1 MGSILIFNSYQGIPL
16 MNMPVMEFAA
26 FLRDNQNRKIELFQ
40 CSGILSS
47 DCPVYYTMGA
57 TKRVELL
64 KNPDERYSICKW
76 CRSYGE
82 QNQEYLQSKT
92 HYFRDFLSTDEE
104 TQLLAR
110 HQEICQ
116 LPIETLS
123 ELREQDIP
131 IGRIATFV
139 VSRHFKINNF
149 TSDISENVLNYFH
162 DVIKSVLI
170 TSQAY
175 RNFLE
180 SEHKPEMVVCFNP
193 LYPVNNTVW
202 KLNEKYGVKN
212 INIDV
217 GDVEDKQMSYFK
229 FSSLANEQHYRSVY
243 TYYMENKAS
252 IKLDLSGWQ
261 ESLQKVRD
269 HFTKG
274 NSRVGSLARTS
285 KLSYL
290 RNRFSLDEYDKTI
303 LLSSSSLDEC
313 EAIALATGY
322 KDYMDCYNPIF
333 DEMEWISKVIEYAD
347 SNPKTKLIIRLHPR
361 EFHGGLTRHARNIL
375 KLKTPQNVEIDSNP
389 TESSIYDLLDLVDL
403 VLITISTVG
412 WEAKLVGLPVI
423 TTFRSARLYPLSET
437 DPQCETTYFDA
448 IDNYLS
454 QQTSRKLKYVEDILH
469 FTQYQLSQP
478 VISID
483 DKHYWKHYPKRDQE
497 SLDWKKRRILNNLP
511 VHQQSDYAKNF
522 SITKFQSQRLL
533 SYFNDGKDLIEWA
546 LESGGNQKFRD
557 FFKKQ
562 GFNEFICSLFDFN
575 DFNIEKLE
583 SLSLDGNKTASFYLK
598 SYLSLYSER
607 QK

>member
-1 MGSILIFNSYQGIPL
+1 MGP
-16 MNMPVMEFAA
+16 
-26 FLRDNQNRKIELFQ
+26 
-40 CSGILSS
+40 
-47 DCPVYYTMGA
+47 

-64 KNPDERYSICKW
+64 NNTEERYSICKW
-76 CRSYGE
+76 CRGYGD
-82 QNQEYLQSKT
+82 QNEEYLQSKT

-104 TQLLAR
+104 NQILDR

-116 LPIETLS
+116 LPVEKLC
-123 ELREQDIP
+123 EWREQNIP
-131 IGRIATFV
+131 IGRIVTFV
-139 VSRHFKINNF
+139 VSRHFKINRF
-149 TSDISENVLNYFH
+149 DSDIPENVINYFH
-162 DVIKSVLI
+162 DVFKSVLI
-170 TSQAY
+170 TFQAY
-175 RNFLE
+175 QNFLV
-180 SEHKPEMVVCFNP
+180 SKHKPEMVVCFNP
-193 LYPVNNTVW
+193 LYPVNNVVW
-202 KLNEKYGVKN
+202 KLNEQYGVKN
-212 INIDV
+212 INIDG
-217 GDVEDKQMSYFK
+217 GDVENKQMSYFK

-252 IKLDLSGWQ
+252 IKLEPSGWQ

-274 NSRVGSLARTS
+274 NSNVGSLARTS
-285 KLSYL
+285 KLSDL
-290 RNRFSLDEYDKTI
+290 RKRFSLDKYEKTI

-313 EAIALATGY
+313 ESIALATGY
-322 KDYMDCYNPIF
+322 KDYMDCYNSIF
-333 DEMEWISKVIEYAD
+333 HEMEWISKVIEYAN

-361 EFHGGLTRHARNIL
+361 EFHGGLTQHAKNVL

-403 VLITISTVG
+403 VLITLSTVG

-454 QQTSRKLKYVEDILH
+454 QKKPRDLRYVEDILH

-478 VISID
+478 VISIN
-483 DKHYWKHYPKRDQE
+483 DKNYWKHYPKRDQE
-497 SLDWKKRRILNNLP
+497 SLDWKKRRILHNLP
-511 VHQQSDYAKNF
+511 VHLQSDYATNF
-522 SITKFQSQRLL
+522 SITELQSQRLL

-546 LESGGNQKFRD
+546 NEPNGNQKFRE

-562 GFNEFICSLFDFN
+562 GLKEFICSLFDLKN
-575 DFNIEKLE
+575 FNIEKLE
-583 SLSLDGNKTASFYLK
+583 SLSLNGNKTASFYLE
-598 SYLSLYSER
+598 SYLSLYSDR